1 MTKKNNANSA
11 RRKLIPAVGML
22 VVSAMMLS
30 SSTYAWFTMSDNVSV
45 TGMQLKATSDGGLL
59 IINETL
65 ADEDVNWKTS
75 TTASHSGLSNDAS
88 PVSLTFFPTSTSDA
102 STWYY
107 NISDQFDNAAHYADS
122 PYITVTATDSNNDGA
137 YGLDAASQ
145 ANAAG
150 VKAPVGNYYLLNK
163 FYIKS
168 SGNALTNGSLN
179 ITQVKSAIKSGTT
192 ASDKATKLNK
202 SLRIAVVSGSQTT
215 IFAPFASEDVSYSV
229 NGNETATTAKH
240 VGENGAVTVAT
251 GVSSIPANTAI
262 RPANGATGD
271 PATEVKVYAYFE
283 GEDTECKSSNT
294 TNGFDELTLD
304 LKFAWV
310 PSGSGSGSGSGS

>member
-59 IINETL
+59 IINEDLDDTD
-65 ADEDVNWKTS
+65 ANWKTQ
-75 TTASHSGLSNDAS
+75 TTATHNGLSKGES
-88 PVSLTFFPTSTSDA
+88 PVALTFFPTSTSDA
-102 STWYY
+102 TAWYY
-107 NISDQFDNAAHYADS
+107 NISDQFDNAARYSAS
-122 PYITVTATDSNNDGA
+122 PYITVTATDTNNDGA
-137 YGLDAASQ
+137 YGLDSASQ
-145 ANAAG
+145 ANDAG

-168 SGNALTNGSLN
+168 SGNALSNGSLN
-179 ITQVKSAIKSGTT
+179 ITQVKSAIKSGAT
-192 ASDKATKLNK
+192 ASEKATKLNK

-215 IFAPFASEDVSYSV
+215 IFAPFAGDTDVSYRV
-229 NGNETATTAKH
+229 NGSETPTTAKH

-251 GVSSIPANTAI
+251 GVSSIPANTAK
-262 RPANGATGD
+262 RPADGVTGD

-283 GEDTECKSSNT
+283 GEDPECKSSNT

-310 PSGSGSGSGSGS
+310 PSGSGSGSGS